1 MKVIVALALFIGLA
15 VATFSESEYQDAFV
29 GWMKENNKVYGAYE
43 FTYRYNA
50 FKWNMDY
57 VNAWNSQNSTTV
69 LGLNLFA
76 DLPNEEYR
84 RIYLGT
90 QINAA
95 EVTAYENLF
104 EPDFNAPLAATVDW
118 RTSGAVTG
126 IKDQGQCGSCWSFS
140 ATGAIEGAY
149 KLKTGS
155 LVSLSEQN
163 LMDCSTAYGN
173 QGCNGGLMTSAFKYV
188 QANKGID
195 TEVSYPYTA
204 KSGACRFSTVTIGA
218 TISSYKS
225 VAAGSEAS
233 LTSAVN
239 AQPVS
244 VAIDASKNSFQL
256 YKSGTYY
263 EPSCSSSNLDH
274 GVLAIG
280 YGSDTTGDYY
290 LVKNSWGTSWGIAG
304 YIQMSRGRNN
314 NCGIATS
321 AAFPTA

>member
-1 MKVIVALALFIGLA
+1 MKVIVALALFIGL
-15 VATFSESEYQDAFV
+15 VAAFSEYQYQDAFV
-29 GWMKENNKVYGAYE
+29 AFMKEHGKFYGAHE
-43 FTYRYNA
+43 FTHRYNA

-57 VNAWNSQNSTTV
+57 VEAWNSRNSSTV
-69 LGLNLFA
+69 LGLNILA
-76 DLPNEEYR
+76 DLTNEEYQ

-90 QINAA
+90 KITV
-95 EVTAYENLF
+95 EVIALPEF
-104 EPDFNAPLAATVDW
+104 EDVAPLADTVDW
-118 RTSGAVTG
+118 RTSGAVTP

-140 ATGAIEGAY
+140 ATGAIEAAY
-149 KLKTGS
+149 KLSTQK

-195 TEVSYPYTA
+195 TEISYPYTA
-204 KSGACRFSTVTIGA
+204 KAGTCHYSVANIGA
-218 TISSYKS
+218 TITSYKTI
-225 VAAGSEAS
+225 AAGSETA
-233 LTSAVN
+233 LTSAITT
-239 AQPVS
+239 QPIS

-256 YKSGTYY
+256 YKSGIYY

-280 YGSDTTGDYY
+280 YGSDTTGANYY
-290 LVKNSWGTSWGIAG
+290 LVKNSWGTSWGTAG
-304 YIQMSRGRNN
+304 YINMARGRNN

-321 AAFPTA
+321 AAYPIA